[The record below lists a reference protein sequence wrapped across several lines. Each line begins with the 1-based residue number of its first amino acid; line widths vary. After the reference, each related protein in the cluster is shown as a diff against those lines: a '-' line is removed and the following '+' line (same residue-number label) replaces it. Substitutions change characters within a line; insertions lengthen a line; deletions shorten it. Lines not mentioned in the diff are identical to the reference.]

1 MLMVADRVE
10 EETRE
15 KRLAMWEMK
24 RGRAGQIRKVR
35 ILKEEEIGSMT
46 TTPMGLKK
54 SNLVFVTCSF
64 FPGGVVTR

>member
-1 MLMVADRVE
+1 MLMAADRVE

-54 SNLVFVTCSF
+54 E
-64 FPGGVVTR
+64 

>member
-24 RGRAGQIRKVR
+24 RRRGSQIRKVG

-54 SNLVFVTCSF
+54 E
-64 FPGGVVTR
+64 

>member
-1 MLMVADRVE
+1 MADDRVE

-15 KRLAMWEMK
+15 KRLAMWGMK
-24 RGRAGQIRKVR
+24 QRRGSQIRKGR

-54 SNLVFVTCSF
+54 E
-64 FPGGVVTR
+64 